1 MAAAPRFSPFG
12 SLITLSGWKIK
23 ACLVTPGTW
32 LSGNKRHNLPRVE
45 PGQALPAVITA
56 LELPTPTEKQG
67 CKGEEEEK
75 SWRPGNVCFCP
86 WI

>member
-1 MAAAPRFSPFG
+1 MAAAPRFGPFG

-23 ACLVTPGTW
+23 ASLVTPGTW
-32 LSGNKRHNLPRVE
+32 LSGHKRRNLPRVE

-56 LELPTPTEKQG
+56 QELPTPTEKPG
-67 CKGEEEEK
+67 CEGEEEEK
-75 SWRPGNVCFCP
+75 SWRPGNVCVCP

>member
-1 MAAAPRFSPFG
+1 MAAAPRFSPFE

-23 ACLVTPGTW
+23 ACPVTPGTW
-32 LSGNKRHNLPRVE
+32 LSRNKGRNLPRVE
-45 PGQALPAVITA
+45 PGQARPAVITA
-56 LELPTPTEKQG
+56 LELPTPAEKPG
-67 CKGEEEEK
+67 REGEGEEK

>member
-23 ACLVTPGTW
+23 ASLVNPGTW
-32 LSGNKRHNLPRVE
+32 LSGNKRCNLSRVE

-56 LELPTPTEKQG
+56 LELPTPTEKPG
-67 CKGEEEEK
+67 CEGEGEE